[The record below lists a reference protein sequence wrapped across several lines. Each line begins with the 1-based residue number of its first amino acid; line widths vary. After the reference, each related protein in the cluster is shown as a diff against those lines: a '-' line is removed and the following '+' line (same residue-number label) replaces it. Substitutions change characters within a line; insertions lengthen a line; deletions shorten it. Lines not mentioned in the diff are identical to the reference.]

1 MPKHFEFRHS
11 LLLFLLLIATT
22 PLCAQAP
29 KWQKKAHK
37 AMLSIITYGADG
49 QMLHTTNGFFIHPDG
64 VVLSDY
70 HSFQGAVRAVAFDAS
85 GNEWPVESIMGAN
98 SLYDVVKVKVSAK
111 KVATLTLSSDHCQKD
126 AKVFILPY
134 SSNSSDATATSIT
147 AVSTFNDHY
156 AYYTLPVRLPEK
168 WTSCPVMNE
177 AGQVVGILQ
186 MAAMAKDT
194 CSYAVSAIFAD
205 SLHTHALTAASS
217 DYQAIPMKKALPGEA
232 TQAHSF
238 IYLMGTRDTSS
249 YLSYVED
256 YLTLFPSEANGY
268 TMKAEMLAD
277 LNRYDEAEAVWTAGI
292 KTASHPEDIYYS
304 RANTFFRHVQTGKA
318 PESWTLD
325 AAMEEVGRAESITPL
340 PVYSALKAQI
350 FYSQKEY
357 AKACEQFLALNSTNL
372 RSADNFLY
380 AAQCQQMLNDTLA
393 VLALQDSAVACFTKP
408 YVEAAAPALLMRAG
422 TLLSLHRYREAVRDL
437 NDYEHLKAKEL
448 TANFY
453 YRREQAE
460 MRCRMFQQALSDIE
474 KAVKMAPREPLFHAE
489 AAAVH
494 YRFGNLDEAIA
505 AARQAIALD
514 DEFADAHRILGVCL
528 RAQQK
533 ETEARAALQRAAD
546 LGDEMAKSLLN
557 PTP

>member
-1 MPKHFEFRHS
+1 MPRHFEIRRSF
-11 LLLFLLLIATT
+11 LLFLFIIATT
-22 PLCAQAP
+22 SLCAQAP

-37 AMLSIITYGADG
+37 AMLSLITYGADG

-64 VVLSDY
+64 TALSDY
-70 HSFQGAVRAVAFDAS
+70 HSFQGAVRAVAFDGS
-85 GNEWPVESIMGAN
+85 GNEWPVECIMGAN
-98 SLYDVVKVKVSAK
+98 SLYDVVKI
-111 KVATLTLSSDHCQKD
+111 KVAAPKIANLTLASGNSRQGDQ
-126 AKVFILPY
+126 VFILPY
-134 SSNSSDATATSIT
+134 ASYNGHATGTSVA
-147 AVSTFNDHY
+147 AVSTFNDSY
-156 AYYTLPVRLPEK
+156 AYYTLPLRMSEK
-168 WTSCPVMNE
+168 WASCPVMNT
-177 AGQVVGILQ
+177 AGEVVGILQ

-217 DYQAIPMKKALPGEA
+217 DYQAIPMKKALPRDA
-232 TQAHSF
+232 SQAHSF
-238 IYLMGTRDTSS
+238 IYLTGTRDTTA
-249 YLSYVED
+249 YLSYVDD
-256 YLTLFPSEANGY
+256 YLTLFPAEANGY

-277 LNRYDEAEAVWTAGI
+277 LRRYEEAETVWAEGL
-292 KTASHPEDIYYS
+292 KAAQQKEDVHYS
-304 RANTFFRHVQTGKA
+304 RANTLFRQAQTGKA
-318 PESWTLD
+318 PETWTLE
-325 AAMEEVGRAESITPL
+325 AAMQEVAQAEAINAL

-350 FYSQKEY
+350 LYSQKEY
-357 AKACEQFLALNSTNL
+357 AKACEQFLALNTTNL

-380 AAQCQQMLNDTLA
+380 AAQCQQMLGDTLA

-408 YVEAAAPALLMRAG
+408 YIEAAAPALLMRSG

-437 NDYEHLKAKEL
+437 NDYEHLKSKEL

-489 AAAVH
+489 AAAVY
-494 YRFGNLDEAIA
+494 YRFGQLDEAIA

-514 DEFADAHRILGVCL
+514 NEFADAYRILGVCL

-533 ETEARAALQRAAD
+533 EAEARTALQRAAD

-557 PTP
+557 